1 MKVEYTDVSVT
12 EKSLVVEI
20 PTEVV
25 EEQIQRVTH
34 GYARTLKLPGFRPG
48 KVPAKVVRQRFM
60 PQILQDVAE
69 DLIPR
74 AVDDVLRERGVEPVD
89 TPSVKDVSIDEHQP
103 LKFTAAIATAPPVDP
118 GPLDAIQLRKPP
130 VSVPDEEV
138 TSTIERLRSGRARF
152 EPVEGRGA
160 QHGETVVAD
169 MTRRKLAKDG
179 EEAVEPEELQGV
191 SIEIGAE
198 GNPPGFDAE
207 VTGLAAGDAKTF
219 TIAFPAE
226 YPVESLAGASVQY
239 ALTVTGVK
247 SKVLPALDDEFAKD
261 LGYDSLDALRAFVKE
276 RLTREAERNQ
286 DREVRQ
292 DLLKQL
298 ARRVEGDAPESLVPS
313 GSRSAAGGVRPPARP
328 SGHRSAADVARLGQ
342 AAGRPARGG
351 GRDRQV
357 RAGARRAVAAG
368 ADRGVATTTST
379 PRSRGWPSSMA
390 RASRTC
396 ASGSRRTAP
405 SAGSSR
411 GCGGRRRLIT
421 PCRVLRFSLSRLG
434 APAPRR
440 SPLRRDARPRTHA
453 GAASRVTSPADFRV
467 HRTCTR
473 RKTS

>member
-1 MKVEYTDVSVT
+1 LAPRSRGVGGSSSRSATPLKDPLIGPIHPMKVEYTDVSVT

-25 EEQIQRVTH
+25 EEEIQRVTH

-247 SKVLPALDDEFAKD
+247 AKILPALDDEFAKD

-292 DLLKQL
+292 ELLKQL
-298 ARRVEGDAPESLVPS
+298 ARRVEGDAPESLV
-313 GSRSAAGGVRPPARP
+313 RREVDR
-328 SGHRSAADVARLGQ
+328 RLEEFVHQLSHQGMDPRQMSLDWGQ

-357 RAGARRAVAAG
+357 RAGARRAVAAREDCG
-368 ADRGVATTTST
+368 L
-379 PRSRGWPSSMA
+379 
-390 RASRTC
+390 
-396 ASGSRRTAP
+396 RR
-405 SAGSSR
+405 R
-411 GCGGRRRLIT
+411 RGRRDRAAGRAAW
-421 PCRVLRFSLSRLG
+421 PERRERAQAAREG
-434 APAPRR
+434 PRHR
-440 SPLRRDARPRTHA
+440 ADLH
-453 GAASRVTSPADFRV
+453 GAAPGEDD
-467 HRTCTR
+467 
-473 RKTS
+473 

>member
-20 PTEVV
+20 PSDVV
-25 EEQIQRVTH
+25 EEQIQRVTT

-118 GPLDAIQLRKPP
+118 GPLDQVQLRKPP
-130 VSVPDEEV
+130 VTVADDEV
-138 TSTIERLRSGRARF
+138 SATVERLRSGRARY

-179 EEAVEPEELQGV
+179 EEAVDPEELQGV

-207 VTGLAAGDAKTF
+207 VTGLAAGDQKTF
-219 TIAFPAE
+219 TIGFPE
-226 YPVESLAGASVQY
+226 DYPVESLAGSNVQY

-261 LGYDSLDALRAFVKE
+261 LGYDSIEALRQFVRE

-286 DREVRQ
+286 DREIRQ
-292 DLLKQL
+292 ELLRQL
-298 ARRVEGDAPESLVPS
+298 ARRVEGDAPEPLVKREVERRLEEFVHQLAHQGMDPRQMSLDWDKLREGQREVAIETVKCALVLDEL
-313 GSRSAAGGVRPPARP
+313 SRREGIAVSAEEVDAEI
-328 SGHRSAADVARLGQ
+328 ARLAQQHGQ
-342 AAGRPARGG
+342 N
-351 GRDRQV
+351 
-357 RAGARRAVAAG
+357 
-368 ADRGVATTTST
+368 VATV
-379 PRSRGWPSSMA
+379 RKRLEKD
-390 RASRTC
+390 RAI
-396 ASGSRRTAP
+396 
-405 SAGSSR
+405 
-411 GCGGRRRLIT
+411 GRIFT
-421 PCRVLRFSLSRLG
+421 G
-434 APAPRR
+434 
-440 SPLRRDARPRTHA
+440 LRREKTIDYAM
-453 GAASRVTSPADFRV
+453 SRATVLNI
-467 HRTCTR
+467 
-473 RKTS
+473 

>member
-1 MKVEYTDVSVT
+1 MECFQPLPQGTYPLKDPLIGPIHPMKVEYTDVSVT

-25 EEQIQRVTH
+25 EEEIQRVTH

-89 TPSVKDVSIDEHQP
+89 TPNVKDVSIDEHQP

-138 TSTIERLRSGRARF
+138 TSTVERLRSGRARF

-219 TIAFPAE
+219 TVAFPAE

-247 SKVLPALDDEFAKD
+247 SKVLPGLDDEFAKD
-261 LGYDSLDALRAFVKE
+261 LGYDSLDALRTFVKE

-286 DREVRQ
+286 DRDLRQ

-298 ARRVEGDAPESLVPS
+298 ARRVEGGAPESLV
-313 GSRSAAGGVRPPARP
+313 RREV
-328 SGHRSAADVARLGQ
+328 DRLGQ
-342 AAGRPARGG
+342 VAGGPARGG
-351 GRDRQV
+351 GRDREV

-368 ADRGVATTTST
+368 THRGV
-379 PRSRGWPSSMA
+379 
-390 RASRTC
+390 
-396 ASGSRRTAP
+396 
-405 SAGSSR
+405 
-411 GCGGRRRLIT
+411 GRRRRRRDRAAGRAAQ
-421 PCRVLRFSLSRLG
+421 PARRERSQ
-434 APAPRR
+434 APREGPR
-440 SPLRRDARPRTHA
+440 HRPDLH
-453 GAASRVTSPADFRV
+453 GAAPGEDD
-467 HRTCTR
+467 
-473 RKTS
+473 